1 MKSLSLSRPL
11 IIMMVGFPGA
21 GKSFF
26 ASQFADTFN
35 APRISIDRMRS
46 DIFTNPTY
54 SKDED
59 DLIKRL
65 TDVQVQELLKT
76 GKSFIIDGGCNPK
89 IVRQEYE
96 RMAKSKGYGTL
107 VIWVQTDGP
116 TCKIRATRRNPAA
129 RPGDK
134 YNPPMNEATLS
145 TIAKRLTPP
154 TLSENSMV
162 ISGKHTY
169 PTQLR
174 VVLKKLAPAR
184 DTVEL
189 NSHATQAT
197 QGPHGD
203 ISPTSRRVTI
213 N

>member
-35 APRISIDRMRS
+35 APRISIDRMRA

-54 SKDED
+54 SKEEDE
-59 DLIKRL
+59 LIKRL

-76 GKSFIIDGGCNPK
+76 GKSFIVDGGCNVK
-89 IVRQEYE
+89 TTRQEYE
-96 RMAKSKGYGTL
+96 RLARAKGYGTL
-107 VIWVQTDGP
+107 VIWTQTDGP
-116 TCKIRATRRNPAA
+116 TCKIRATRRNPAVRA
-129 RPGDK
+129 GDK
-134 YNPPMNEATLS
+134 YNPPMSDETFAAL
-145 TIAKRLTPP
+145 IKRLTPP
-154 TLSENSMV
+154 TVSESSMV

-169 PTQLR
+169 AAQLR
-174 VVLKKLAPAR
+174 VVLKKLVPAR
-184 DTVEL
+184 EAVEV
-189 NSHATQAT
+189 NTHATAPQ
-197 QGPHGD
+197 QRPHGD
-203 ISPTSRRVTI
+203 LPPKPRRVTI